1 MLWRLR
7 ASNILMRTKALVAVT
22 LALACLQLCA
32 VPLVA
37 RPTRSLARPNAG
49 RLIVAQTTQRPAHE
63 HAAHKTASAHASA
76 AHLRTH
82 AAARATGSGPRI
94 VSNLSRHAG
103 PTAQRSI
110 VDPSAQHSI
119 ATRHASAP
127 ALVSN
132 PEADSVH
139 TWMRSREEQQR
150 SLAAHAAIAAA
161 DGGIR
166 APRTER
172 TERTEA
178 RAARSAEPATR
189 SPLAQQRQPAASR
202 PPADGSATGDDPDLD
217 NATALIN
224 VGGVLRPATEAR
236 PLPSIEEEAATPV
249 ILPPLRVASLYDSRG
264 HLMVPPPLFGSR
276 ENLLHQNQMADRD
289 GLNRVRDDADL
300 LDLRRQHKLVA
311 LPENEAL
318 RVDDRLPEDRR
329 YSRPWTADFLAALAR
344 DHYDSFHMPLQVNS
358 AVRTVEFQRH
368 LERSN
373 PNAAPSAGDT
383 ASPHLTGQAVDIA
396 KRGLTITEIA
406 WMRAYLQPL
415 IDQGK
420 IDVEEEF
427 QQACFH
433 ISVYKSFVPAAPAG
447 VTLAAAR

>member
-1 MLWRLR
+1 
-7 ASNILMRTKALVAVT
+7 MRTKALVAAVI
-22 LALACLQLCA
+22 ALACLQLCA
-32 VPLVA
+32 VPLLA
-37 RPTRSLARPNAG
+37 RPTHSLGRPNTG
-49 RLIVAQTTQRPAHE
+49 RLIVAQPTQRPAHE
-63 HAAHKTASAHASA
+63 RAAHKTASAHASA

-82 AAARATGSGPRI
+82 AAARATASGPRDTHI
-94 VSNLSRHAG
+94 AANTSHYAG

-110 VDPSAQHSI
+110 
-119 ATRHASAP
+119 ATRRLHASAP

-139 TWMRSREEQQR
+139 AWVHLREQQR
-150 SLAAHAAIAAA
+150 SLAAHNAIAAA
-161 DGGIR
+161 DRGIR
-166 APRTER
+166 APRAER
-172 TERTEA
+172 ADRMDVRPA
-178 RAARSAEPATR
+178 RPAPILAE
-189 SPLAQQRQPAASR
+189 QRRPAASR
-202 PPADGSATGDDPDLD
+202 PPVDSSATGDDPDLD

-224 VGGVLRPATEAR
+224 VGGVLRPATGSAPDQLR
-236 PLPSIEEEAATPV
+236 LRSIEEEAATPV
-249 ILPPLRVASLYDSRG
+249 LLPPLRVSSLYDSRG
-264 HLMVPPPLFGSR
+264 HLMVPPPLFGSH

-318 RVDDRLPEDRR
+318 QVDVRLPEDRR
-329 YSRPWTADFLAALAR
+329 FSRPWTAEFLSVLAN
-344 DHYDSFHMPLQVNS
+344 DHYAAFHQPLKVDS
-358 AVRTVEFQRH
+358 AVRTVEFQQR
-368 LERSN
+368 LTRRN
-373 PNAAPSAGDT
+373 ANAAPSSGDT

-433 ISVYKSFVPAAPAG
+433 ISVYRSFVPAAPAR
-447 VTLAAAR
+447 VTLAAAH

>member
-1 MLWRLR
+1 M
-7 ASNILMRTKALVAVT
+7 
-22 LALACLQLCA
+22 ALACLQLCA
-32 VPLVA
+32 VPLLA
-37 RPTRSLARPNAG
+37 RPTRSLGRPNTG
-49 RLIVAQTTQRPAHE
+49 RLIVAQTTQRLAHE
-63 HAAHKTASAHASA
+63 RAAHKTASAHASA

-82 AAARATGSGPRI
+82 AAARATASGPRDTPI
-94 VSNLSRHAG
+94 AANTSRYAS

-110 VDPSAQHSI
+110 VDPSVQRSI

-127 ALVSN
+127 VLVSN

-139 TWMRSREEQQR
+139 AWMHMRERQR

-161 DGGIR
+161 DRGIHASRRER
-166 APRTER
+166 ADRM
-172 TERTEA
+172 EA
-178 RAARSAEPATR
+178 RAARPAPILAE
-189 SPLAQQRQPAASR
+189 QRRPAASR
-202 PPADGSATGDDPDLD
+202 LPADSSATGDDPDLD

-224 VGGVLRPATEAR
+224 LGGVLRPATESH
-236 PLPSIEEEAATPV
+236 PLPTIEEEAATPV
-249 ILPPLRVASLYDSRG
+249 LLPALRVSSLYDSRG
-264 HLMVPPPLFGSR
+264 HLMVPPPLFGSH
-276 ENLLHQNQMADRD
+276 ENLLHQNQMADLD
-289 GLNRVRDDADL
+289 GLNRVRDEADL
-300 LDLRRQHKLVA
+300 LDLRRQHKLIA

-318 RVDDRLPEDRR
+318 RVDERLPEDRR
-329 YSRPWTADFLAALAR
+329 FSRPWTAAFLSVLAR
-344 DHYDSFHMPLQVNS
+344 DHYAAFQQPLQVDS
-358 AVRTVEFQRH
+358 AVRTVKFQQRLTH
-368 LERSN
+368 RN
-373 PNAAPSAGDT
+373 ANAAPSSGDT

-433 ISVYKSFVPAAPAG
+433 ISVYRSFVPAAPAR

>member
-1 MLWRLR
+1 M
-7 ASNILMRTKALVAVT
+7 MRTKAPVAAVM
-22 LALACLQLCA
+22 ALACLQLCA
-32 VPLVA
+32 VPLLA
-37 RPTRSLARPNAG
+37 RPTRSLGRPNTG
-49 RLIVAQTTQRPAHE
+49 RLIVAQTTQRLAHE
-63 HAAHKTASAHASA
+63 RAAHKTASAHASA

-82 AAARATGSGPRI
+82 AAARATASGPRDTPI
-94 VSNLSRHAG
+94 AANTSRYAS

-110 VDPSAQHSI
+110 VDPSVQRSI

-127 ALVSN
+127 VLVSN

-139 TWMRSREEQQR
+139 AWMHMRERQR

-161 DGGIR
+161 DRGIHASRRER
-166 APRTER
+166 ADRM
-172 TERTEA
+172 EA
-178 RAARSAEPATR
+178 RAARPAPILAE
-189 SPLAQQRQPAASR
+189 QRRPAASR
-202 PPADGSATGDDPDLD
+202 LPADSSATGDDPDLD

-224 VGGVLRPATEAR
+224 LGGVLRPATESH
-236 PLPSIEEEAATPV
+236 PLPTIEEEAATPV
-249 ILPPLRVASLYDSRG
+249 LLPALRVSSLYDSRG
-264 HLMVPPPLFGSR
+264 HLMVPPPLFGSH
-276 ENLLHQNQMADRD
+276 ENLLHQNQMADLD
-289 GLNRVRDDADL
+289 GLNRVRDEADL
-300 LDLRRQHKLVA
+300 LDLRRQHKLIA

-318 RVDDRLPEDRR
+318 RVDERLPEDRR
-329 YSRPWTADFLAALAR
+329 FSRPWTAAFLSVLAR
-344 DHYDSFHMPLQVNS
+344 DHYAAFQQPLQVDS
-358 AVRTVEFQRH
+358 AVRTVKFQQRLTH
-368 LERSN
+368 SN
-373 PNAAPSAGDT
+373 GNAAPSTGDT

-433 ISVYKSFVPAAPAG
+433 ISVYRSFVPAAPAR

>member
-1 MLWRLR
+1 M
-7 ASNILMRTKALVAVT
+7 
-22 LALACLQLCA
+22 ALACLQLCA

-37 RPTRSLARPNAG
+37 RPTRSLGRPNTG
-49 RLIVAQTTQRPAHE
+49 RLIVAQPTQRLARE
-63 HAAHKTASAHASA
+63 RAAHKTASAHASA

-82 AAARATGSGPRI
+82 AAARATASGPRDTRI
-94 VSNLSRHAG
+94 AANLSRHAG

-110 VDPSAQHSI
+110 
-119 ATRHASAP
+119 ATHRRRASVPTLAP
-127 ALVSN
+127 N
-132 PEADSVH
+132 PEADRVH
-139 TWMRSREEQQR
+139 TWMRTREEQQR

-161 DGGIR
+161 DRGIR

-172 TERTEA
+172 AA
-178 RAARSAEPATR
+178 RADRMDVRTAWTAPPATR
-189 SPLAQQRQPAASR
+189 SILAQPQRTFASR
-202 PPADGSATGDDPDLD
+202 LPADGTATGDESLAD
-217 NATALIN
+217 NATALTN
-224 VGGVLRPATEAR
+224 VGGVLRPTTEAYH
-236 PLPSIEEEAATPV
+236 LPSIEEEAATPV
-249 ILPPLRVASLYDSRG
+249 LLPALRVSSLYDSRG
-264 HLMVPPPLFGSR
+264 HLMVPPPLFGSH
-276 ENLLHQNQMADRD
+276 ENLLRQNQMADLD

-318 RVDDRLPEDRR
+318 RVDERLPVDRR
-329 YSRPWTADFLAALAR
+329 YSRPWTAAFLSVLAR
-344 DHYDSFHMPLQVNS
+344 DHYAAFHQPLKVDS
-358 AVRTVEFQRH
+358 AVRTVQFQQR
-368 LERSN
+368 LTRSN
-373 PNAAPSAGDT
+373 GNAAPSTGDT

-433 ISVYKSFVPAAPAG
+433 ISVYRSYVPAAPAR

>member
-1 MLWRLR
+1 
-7 ASNILMRTKALVAVT
+7 MRTKAPVAAVM
-22 LALACLQLCA
+22 ALACLQLCA

-37 RPTRSLARPNAG
+37 RPTRSLGRPNTG
-49 RLIVAQTTQRPAHE
+49 RLIVAQPTQRLARE
-63 HAAHKTASAHASA
+63 RAAHKTASAHASA

-82 AAARATGSGPRI
+82 AAARATASGPRDTPI
-94 VSNLSRHAG
+94 AANTSRYAS

-110 VDPSAQHSI
+110 VDPSVQRSI

-127 ALVSN
+127 VLVSN

-139 TWMRSREEQQR
+139 AWMHMRERQR

-161 DGGIR
+161 DRGIH
-166 APRTER
+166 APRRER
-172 TERTEA
+172 ADRMEA
-178 RAARSAEPATR
+178 RAARPAPILAE
-189 SPLAQQRQPAASR
+189 QRRPAASR
-202 PPADGSATGDDPDLD
+202 LPADSSATGDDPDLD

-224 VGGVLRPATEAR
+224 VGGVLRPATESH
-236 PLPSIEEEAATPV
+236 PLPTIEEEAATPV
-249 ILPPLRVASLYDSRG
+249 LLPALRVSSLYDSRG
-264 HLMVPPPLFGSR
+264 HLMVPPPLFGSH
-276 ENLLHQNQMADRD
+276 ENLLHQNQMADLD
-289 GLNRVRDDADL
+289 GLNRVRDEADL
-300 LDLRRQHKLVA
+300 LDLRRQHKLIA

-318 RVDDRLPEDRR
+318 RVDERLPEDRR
-329 YSRPWTADFLAALAR
+329 FSRPWTAAFLSVLAS
-344 DHYDSFHMPLQVNS
+344 DHYAAFHQPLKVDS
-358 AVRTVEFQRH
+358 AVRTVKFQQRLTH
-368 LERSN
+368 SN
-373 PNAAPSAGDT
+373 GNAAPSTGDT

-433 ISVYKSFVPAAPAG
+433 ISVYRSYDPAAPAR

>member
-1 MLWRLR
+1 M
-7 ASNILMRTKALVAVT
+7 MRTKAPVAAVM
-22 LALACLQLCA
+22 ALACLQLCA
-32 VPLVA
+32 VPLLA
-37 RPTRSLARPNAG
+37 RPTRSLGRPNTG
-49 RLIVAQTTQRPAHE
+49 RLIVAQTTQRLAHE
-63 HAAHKTASAHASA
+63 RAAHKTASAHASA

-82 AAARATGSGPRI
+82 AAARATASGPRDTPI
-94 VSNLSRHAG
+94 AANTSRYAS

-110 VDPSAQHSI
+110 VDPSVQRSI

-127 ALVSN
+127 VLVSN

-139 TWMRSREEQQR
+139 AWMHMRERQR

-161 DGGIR
+161 DRGIH
-166 APRTER
+166 APRRER
-172 TERTEA
+172 ADRMEA
-178 RAARSAEPATR
+178 RAARPAPILAE
-189 SPLAQQRQPAASR
+189 QRRPAASR
-202 PPADGSATGDDPDLD
+202 LPADSSATGDDPDLD

-224 VGGVLRPATEAR
+224 LGGVLRPATESH
-236 PLPSIEEEAATPV
+236 PLPTIEEEAATPV
-249 ILPPLRVASLYDSRG
+249 LLPALRVSSLYDSRG
-264 HLMVPPPLFGSR
+264 HLMVPPPLFGSH
-276 ENLLHQNQMADRD
+276 ENLLHQNQMADLD
-289 GLNRVRDDADL
+289 GLNRVRDEADL
-300 LDLRRQHKLVA
+300 LDLRRQHKLIA

-318 RVDDRLPEDRR
+318 RVDERLPEDRR
-329 YSRPWTADFLAALAR
+329 FSRPWTAAFLSVLAS
-344 DHYDSFHMPLQVNS
+344 DHYAAFHQPLKVDS
-358 AVRTVEFQRH
+358 AVRTVKFQQRLTH
-368 LERSN
+368 SN
-373 PNAAPSAGDT
+373 GNAAPSTGDT

-433 ISVYKSFVPAAPAG
+433 ISVYRSFVPAAPAR

>member
-1 MLWRLR
+1 M
-7 ASNILMRTKALVAVT
+7 MRTKAPVAAVM
-22 LALACLQLCA
+22 ALACLQLCA
-32 VPLVA
+32 VPLLA
-37 RPTRSLARPNAG
+37 RPTRSLGRPNAG

-63 HAAHKTASAHASA
+63 RAAHKTASAHASA

-82 AAARATGSGPRI
+82 AAARATASGPRDTPI
-94 VSNLSRHAG
+94 AANTSRYAS

-110 VDPSAQHSI
+110 VDPSVQRSI

-127 ALVSN
+127 VLVSN

-139 TWMRSREEQQR
+139 AWMHMRERQR

-161 DGGIR
+161 DRGIH
-166 APRTER
+166 APRRER
-172 TERTEA
+172 ADRMEA
-178 RAARSAEPATR
+178 RAARPAPILAE
-189 SPLAQQRQPAASR
+189 QRRPAASR
-202 PPADGSATGDDPDLD
+202 LPADSSATGDDPDLD

-224 VGGVLRPATEAR
+224 LGGVLRPATESH
-236 PLPSIEEEAATPV
+236 PLPTIEEEAATPV
-249 ILPPLRVASLYDSRG
+249 LLPALRVSSLYDSRG
-264 HLMVPPPLFGSR
+264 HLMVPPPLFGSH
-276 ENLLHQNQMADRD
+276 ENLLHQNQMADLD
-289 GLNRVRDDADL
+289 GLNRVRDEADL
-300 LDLRRQHKLVA
+300 LDLRRQHKLIA

-318 RVDDRLPEDRR
+318 RVDERLPEDRR
-329 YSRPWTADFLAALAR
+329 FSRPWTAAFLSVLAS
-344 DHYDSFHMPLQVNS
+344 DHYAAFHQPLKVDS
-358 AVRTVEFQRH
+358 AVRTVKFQQRLTH
-368 LERSN
+368 SN
-373 PNAAPSAGDT
+373 GNAAPSTGDT

-433 ISVYKSFVPAAPAG
+433 ISVYRSFVPAAPAR

>member
-1 MLWRLR
+1 M
-7 ASNILMRTKALVAVT
+7 
-22 LALACLQLCA
+22 ALACLQLCA
-32 VPLVA
+32 VPLLA
-37 RPTRSLARPNAG
+37 RPTRSLGRPNTG
-49 RLIVAQTTQRPAHE
+49 RLIVAQTTQRLAHE
-63 HAAHKTASAHASA
+63 RAAHKTASAHASA

-82 AAARATGSGPRI
+82 AAARATASGPRDTPI
-94 VSNLSRHAG
+94 AANTSRYAS

-110 VDPSAQHSI
+110 VDPSVQRSI

-127 ALVSN
+127 VLVSN

-139 TWMRSREEQQR
+139 ACMHMRERQR

-161 DGGIR
+161 DRGIH
-166 APRTER
+166 APRRER
-172 TERTEA
+172 ADRMEA
-178 RAARSAEPATR
+178 RAARPAPILAE
-189 SPLAQQRQPAASR
+189 QRRPAASR
-202 PPADGSATGDDPDLD
+202 LPADSSATGDDPDLD

-224 VGGVLRPATEAR
+224 LGGVLRPATESH
-236 PLPSIEEEAATPV
+236 PLPTIEEEAATPV
-249 ILPPLRVASLYDSRG
+249 LLPALRVSSLYDSRG
-264 HLMVPPPLFGSR
+264 HLMVPPPLFGSH
-276 ENLLHQNQMADRD
+276 ENLLHQNQMADLD
-289 GLNRVRDDADL
+289 GLNRVRDEADL
-300 LDLRRQHKLVA
+300 LDLRRQHKLIA

-318 RVDDRLPEDRR
+318 RVDERLPEDRR
-329 YSRPWTADFLAALAR
+329 FSRPWTAAVLSVLAS
-344 DHYDSFHMPLQVNS
+344 DHYAAFHQPLKVDS
-358 AVRTVEFQRH
+358 AVRTVKFQQRLTH
-368 LERSN
+368 SN
-373 PNAAPSAGDT
+373 GNAAPSTGDT

-433 ISVYKSFVPAAPAG
+433 ISVYRSFVPAAPAR

>member
-1 MLWRLR
+1 M
-7 ASNILMRTKALVAVT
+7 
-22 LALACLQLCA
+22 ALACLQLCA
-32 VPLVA
+32 VPLLA
-37 RPTRSLARPNAG
+37 RPTRSLGRPNTG
-49 RLIVAQTTQRPAHE
+49 RLIVAQTTQRLAHE
-63 HAAHKTASAHASA
+63 RAAHKTASAHASA

-82 AAARATGSGPRI
+82 AAARATASGPRDTPI
-94 VSNLSRHAG
+94 AANTSRYAS

-110 VDPSAQHSI
+110 VDPSVQRSI

-127 ALVSN
+127 VLVSN

-139 TWMRSREEQQR
+139 AWMHMRERQR

-161 DGGIR
+161 DCGIH
-166 APRTER
+166 APRRER
-172 TERTEA
+172 ADRMEA
-178 RAARSAEPATR
+178 RAARPAPILAE
-189 SPLAQQRQPAASR
+189 QRRPAASR
-202 PPADGSATGDDPDLD
+202 LPADSSATGDDPDLD

-224 VGGVLRPATEAR
+224 LGGVLRPVTESH
-236 PLPSIEEEAATPV
+236 PLPTIEEEAATPV
-249 ILPPLRVASLYDSRG
+249 LLPALRVSSLYDSRG
-264 HLMVPPPLFGSR
+264 HLMVPPPLFGSH
-276 ENLLHQNQMADRD
+276 ENLLHQNQMADLD
-289 GLNRVRDDADL
+289 GLNRVRDEADL
-300 LDLRRQHKLVA
+300 LDLRRQHKLIA

-318 RVDDRLPEDRR
+318 RVDERLPEDRR
-329 YSRPWTADFLAALAR
+329 FSRPWTAAFLSVLAS
-344 DHYDSFHMPLQVNS
+344 DHYAAFHQPLKVDS
-358 AVRTVEFQRH
+358 AVRTVKFQQRLTH
-368 LERSN
+368 SN
-373 PNAAPSAGDT
+373 GNAAPSTGDT

-433 ISVYKSFVPAAPAG
+433 ISVYRSFVPAAPAR

>member
-1 MLWRLR
+1 M
-7 ASNILMRTKALVAVT
+7 
-22 LALACLQLCA
+22 ALACLQLCA
-32 VPLVA
+32 VPLLA
-37 RPTRSLARPNAG
+37 RPTRSLGRPNTG
-49 RLIVAQTTQRPAHE
+49 RLIVAQTTQRLAHE
-63 HAAHKTASAHASA
+63 RAAHKTASAHASA

-82 AAARATGSGPRI
+82 AAARATASGPRDTPI
-94 VSNLSRHAG
+94 AANTSRYAS

-110 VDPSAQHSI
+110 VDPSVQRSI

-127 ALVSN
+127 VLVSN

-139 TWMRSREEQQR
+139 AWMHMRERQR

-161 DGGIR
+161 DRGIH
-166 APRTER
+166 APRRER
-172 TERTEA
+172 ADRMEA
-178 RAARSAEPATR
+178 RAARPAPILAE
-189 SPLAQQRQPAASR
+189 QRRPAASR
-202 PPADGSATGDDPDLD
+202 LPADSSATGDDPDLD

-224 VGGVLRPATEAR
+224 VGGVLRPVTESH
-236 PLPSIEEEAATPV
+236 PLPTIEEEAATPV
-249 ILPPLRVASLYDSRG
+249 LLPALRVSSLYDSRG
-264 HLMVPPPLFGSR
+264 HLMVPPPLFGSH
-276 ENLLHQNQMADRD
+276 ENLLHQNQMADLD
-289 GLNRVRDDADL
+289 GLNRVRDEADL
-300 LDLRRQHKLVA
+300 LDLRRQHKLIA

-318 RVDDRLPEDRR
+318 RVDERLPEDRR
-329 YSRPWTADFLAALAR
+329 FSRPWTAAFLSVLAS
-344 DHYDSFHMPLQVNS
+344 DHYAAFHQPLKVDS
-358 AVRTVEFQRH
+358 AVRTVKFQQRLTH
-368 LERSN
+368 SN
-373 PNAAPSAGDT
+373 GNAAPSTGDT

-433 ISVYKSFVPAAPAG
+433 ISVYRSFVPAAPAR

>member
-1 MLWRLR
+1 M
-7 ASNILMRTKALVAVT
+7 
-22 LALACLQLCA
+22 ALACLQLCA
-32 VPLVA
+32 VPLLA
-37 RPTRSLARPNAG
+37 RPTRSLGRPNTG
-49 RLIVAQTTQRPAHE
+49 RLIVAQTTQRLAHE
-63 HAAHKTASAHASA
+63 RAAHKTASAHASA

-82 AAARATGSGPRI
+82 AAARATASGPRDTPI
-94 VSNLSRHAG
+94 AANTSRYAS

-110 VDPSAQHSI
+110 VDPSVQRSI

-127 ALVSN
+127 VLVSN

-139 TWMRSREEQQR
+139 AWMHMRERQR

-161 DGGIR
+161 DRGIHASRRER
-166 APRTER
+166 ADRM
-172 TERTEA
+172 EA
-178 RAARSAEPATR
+178 RAARPAPILAE
-189 SPLAQQRQPAASR
+189 QRRPAASR
-202 PPADGSATGDDPDLD
+202 LPADSSATGDDPDLD

-224 VGGVLRPATEAR
+224 VGGVLRPVTESH
-236 PLPSIEEEAATPV
+236 PLPTIEEEAATPV
-249 ILPPLRVASLYDSRG
+249 LLPALRVSSLYDSRG
-264 HLMVPPPLFGSR
+264 HLMVPPPLFGSH
-276 ENLLHQNQMADRD
+276 ENLLHQNQMADLD
-289 GLNRVRDDADL
+289 GLNRVRDEADL
-300 LDLRRQHKLVA
+300 LDLRRQHKLIA

-318 RVDDRLPEDRR
+318 RVDERLPEDRR
-329 YSRPWTADFLAALAR
+329 FSRPWTAAFLSVLAS
-344 DHYDSFHMPLQVNS
+344 DHYAAFHQPLKVDS
-358 AVRTVEFQRH
+358 AVRTVKFQQRLTH
-368 LERSN
+368 SN
-373 PNAAPSAGDT
+373 GNAAPSTGDT

-433 ISVYKSFVPAAPAG
+433 ISVYRSFVPAAPAR

>member
-1 MLWRLR
+1 M
-7 ASNILMRTKALVAVT
+7 M
-22 LALACLQLCA
+22 ALACLQLYS
-32 VPLVA
+32 VPLLA

-63 HAAHKTASAHASA
+63 RAAHKTASAHASA
-76 AHLRTH
+76 AHPRTH
-82 AAARATGSGPRI
+82 AAARATASGPRDTHI
-94 VSNLSRHAG
+94 AANTSHSAG
-103 PTAQRSI
+103 PTAPHSI
-110 VDPSAQHSI
+110 V
-119 ATRHASAP
+119 TRRLHASAP

-139 TWMRSREEQQR
+139 DWMHSREEQQR

-161 DGGIR
+161 DRGIR
-166 APRTER
+166 APRVER
-172 TERTEA
+172 ADRMEA
-178 RAARSAEPATR
+178 RTARPAPILAE
-189 SPLAQQRQPAASR
+189 QRRPAASR
-202 PPADGSATGDDPDLD
+202 LPADSSATGDDPELD

-224 VGGVLRPATEAR
+224 VGGVLRPATGSAPDQLR
-236 PLPSIEEEAATPV
+236 LRSIEEEAATPV
-249 ILPPLRVASLYDSRG
+249 LLPPLRVSSLYDSRG
-264 HLMVPPPLFGSR
+264 HLMVPQPLFGSH

-311 LPENEAL
+311 LPENEGL
-318 RVDDRLPEDRR
+318 RVDARLPEDRR
-329 YSRPWTADFLAALAR
+329 FSRPWTAAFLSVLAS
-344 DHYDSFHMPLQVNS
+344 DHYAAFHQPLKVDS
-358 AVRTVEFQRH
+358 AVRTVAFQQRLTH
-368 LERSN
+368 RN
-373 PNAAPSAGDT
+373 ANAAPSSGDT

-433 ISVYKSFVPAAPAG
+433 ISVYRSFVPAAPAR
-447 VTLAAAR
+447 VTLAAAH

>member
-1 MLWRLR
+1 M
-7 ASNILMRTKALVAVT
+7 M
-22 LALACLQLCA
+22 ALACLQLCA
-32 VPLVA
+32 VPLLA

-49 RLIVAQTTQRPAHE
+49 RLIGAQTTQRPAHE
-63 HAAHKTASAHASA
+63 RAAHKTASAHASA

-82 AAARATGSGPRI
+82 AAARATASGPRDTRI
-94 VSNLSRHAG
+94 AANTARYAG
-103 PTAQRSI
+103 PTAPHSI
-110 VDPSAQHSI
+110 V
-119 ATRHASAP
+119 TRRLHASTP

-132 PEADSVH
+132 PEADSAH
-139 TWMRSREEQQR
+139 ARMHLREQQR
-150 SLAAHAAIAAA
+150 SLAAHNAIAAA
-161 DGGIR
+161 DRGIR

-172 TERTEA
+172 ADRIEA
-178 RAARSAEPATR
+178 PTARPAPILAE
-189 SPLAQQRQPAASR
+189 QRRPAASR
-202 PPADGSATGDDPDLD
+202 LPADSSATGDDPDLD

-224 VGGVLRPATEAR
+224 VGGVLRPATGSAPDR
-236 PLPSIEEEAATPV
+236 LRLPSIEEEAATPV
-249 ILPPLRVASLYDSRG
+249 LLPPLRVSSLYDSRG
-264 HLMVPPPLFGSR
+264 HLMVPPPLFGSH

-300 LDLRRQHKLVA
+300 LDLRREHKLVA

-318 RVDDRLPEDRR
+318 RVDARLPEDRR
-329 YSRPWTADFLAALAR
+329 FSRPWTAAFLSILAR
-344 DHYDSFHMPLQVNS
+344 DHYAAFQQPLQVDS
-358 AVRTVEFQRH
+358 AVRTVAFQQRLTH
-368 LERSN
+368 RN
-373 PNAAPSAGDT
+373 ANAAPSTGDT

-433 ISVYKSFVPAAPAG
+433 ISVYRSFVPAAPAR
-447 VTLAAAR
+447 VTLAAAH